1 MSADLFAAAATED
14 VVPASS
20 WTRPEGAD
28 EFWSEFDGPH
38 PTWDDFLACT
48 QPYEDVTV
56 HPFKDGH
63 RARVCLALDRTT
75 GLWIFGIDADGPVS
89 SSGSPPGYATGGY
102 KSREEALAVGREKSL
117 ARMSEHATTARDYYR
132 REREQ
137 AAASRTRQ
145 ENLEANPSPRQ
156 DARLRPILARKR
168 PASEAP
174 APPGAG
180 DLDARA

>member
-1 MSADLFAAAATED
+1 M
-14 VVPASS
+14 
-20 WTRPEGAD
+20 
-28 EFWSEFDGPH
+28 
-38 PTWDDFLACT
+38 
-48 QPYEDVTV
+48 
-56 HPFKDGH
+56 
-63 RARVCLALDRTT
+63 
-75 GLWIFGIDADGPVS
+75 
-89 SSGSPPGYATGGY
+89 
-102 KSREEALAVGREKSL
+102 GREKSL

-145 ENLEANPSPRQ
+145 EERRRKYLAGLVTADDDETGEEGMTERFENLEANPSPRQ